1 MAISWSYWIPW
12 SCHHR
17 SDRLACRDSLGEL
30 EYNQVDFTLSTKGL
44 EEDFTEL
51 SDHFIIRMYEFIR
64 DQVAADEAAGT
75 RLVGIPAR
83 HRADSLL
90 AEINR
95 RGLYCRP
102 IDWPP
107 L

>member
-1 MAISWSYWIPW
+1 M
-12 SCHHR
+12 
-17 SDRLACRDSLGEL
+17 DST
-30 EYNQVDFTLSTKGL
+30 VSTKTP
-44 EEDFTEL
+44 EEDFAGL
-51 SDHFIIRMYEFIR
+51 SDHFIIRMYELIR
-64 DQVAADEAAGT
+64 DQVAADAPAGT
-75 RLVGIPAR
+75 RPVGIPAR

>member
-1 MAISWSYWIPW
+1 M
-12 SCHHR
+12 
-17 SDRLACRDSLGEL
+17 
-30 EYNQVDFTLSTKGL
+30 DFTLSTKGP
-44 EEDFTEL
+44 EEDFTGL

-64 DQVAADEAAGT
+64 DQVAADAAAGT

-107 L
+107 LEVNGEPS